1 MKTFIKRHKASFIAI
16 ADVLAF
22 TLVIASIGAFGPV
35 AMPIARLVLMFILK
49 WCAIAFGYFLV
60 VFLPF
65 RISSAL
71 KRRDEA
77 AAAIIERNKKIIQH
91 NKQIQQKDKE
101 KALEEKILEA
111 FYKEEDEV

>member
-1 MKTFIKRHKASFIAI
+1 M
-16 ADVLAF
+16 
-22 TLVIASIGAFGPV
+22 
-35 AMPIARLVLMFILK
+35 
-49 WCAIAFGYFLV
+49 
-60 VFLPF
+60 FLPF

-77 AAAIIERNKKIIQH
+77 AAAIIEQNKKIIQH

-111 FYKEEDEV
+111 FYKQEDEV

>member
-1 MKTFIKRHKASFIAI
+1 MKNFIKRHKAPFIAI
-16 ADVLAF
+16 AGVLVF
-22 TLVIASIGAFGPV
+22 TLVMACVGAFGPTV
-35 AMPIARLVLMFILK
+35 MPVARLVGMFLLK
-49 WCAIAFGYFLV
+49 WGAIAFGYFLV

-65 RISSAL
+65 RIISAL

-77 AAAIIERNKKIIQH
+77 TAAILAENKKIIQH

-111 FYKEEDEV
+111 YYKQEDEV

>member
-1 MKTFIKRHKASFIAI
+1 
-16 ADVLAF
+16 
-22 TLVIASIGAFGPV
+22 
-35 AMPIARLVLMFILK
+35 MPIARLVLMFILK

-77 AAAIIERNKKIIQH
+77 AAAIIEQNKKIIQH

-111 FYKEEDEV
+111 FYKQEDEV

>member
-1 MKTFIKRHKASFIAI
+1 MKTFIKRNKASFIAI
-16 ADVLAF
+16 VGVLVF
-22 TLVIASIGAFGPV
+22 TLVLASIGAFGLV
-35 AMPIARLVLMFILK
+35 AMPIARMVLMFILK

-65 RISSAL
+65 RINSAL
-71 KRRDEA
+71 KRRDAA
-77 AAAIIERNKKIIQH
+77 AAAIIEQNKKIIQQ

-111 FYKEEDEV
+111 FYKQEDEV